1 MISYSKKFDFLVI
14 EDNPGDL
21 LLVTDYLN
29 ERFSDCEIVTAGSF
43 KVAAEN
49 LKAGNGY
56 DIILLDLSLPDKKG
70 EDLVKAILALA
81 GNIPVNILT
90 GNVDLD
96 FSIKSLNFG
105 VSDYLIKDEL
115 TADGLFKSIIYTL
128 ERNKISS
135 RLKESEERFSS
146 LFERSPQPMWV
157 YDPQSLRFI
166 QVNKAAVK
174 NYGYS
179 ESEFLNMT
187 LYDIRPISEIA
198 ILQSTLHE
206 KLINNNDN
214 YSGVF
219 KHRKKSSEIID
230 VEIYSTKII
239 LGDREYRLVI
249 ALDITQKLHLQN
261 LITKAIIKTQEDERY
276 EIGSE
281 LHDNVCQ
288 ILASTHMMIG
298 LLQEH
303 VKQEGLEFLQR
314 SRENISLSVNE
325 IRNLSHRLAPAI
337 FDDSNIVSAIEVLVE
352 NMGISRNAEV
362 QFDIDPRLNAISI
375 SRELQLNIY
384 RLFQEQLN
392 NIAKY
397 ARARQVDLSMQVE
410 DHSIAIVI
418 RDNGVGFD
426 MAQTKRGIGLSNI
439 KRRAELFGGSINLV
453 SAPGKGCQ
461 LSIKIPLS

>member
-1 MISYSKKFDFLVI
+1 MISYSKKFTFLVI

-29 ERFSDCEIVTAGSF
+29 ERFSDCEIVSAANF
-43 KVAAEN
+43 KDAAEN
-49 LKAGNGY
+49 LKAGNWY

-70 EDLVKAILALA
+70 EELVKDLLHLA
-81 GNIPVNILT
+81 GGIPVNILT

-105 VSDYLIKDEL
+105 VADYLIKDEL
-115 TADGLFKSIIYTL
+115 TADSLFKSIIYTL

-146 LFERSPQPMWV
+146 LFEKSPQPTWV
-157 YDPQSLRFI
+157 YDPETLKFI
-166 QVNKAAVK
+166 QVNKAAVV
-174 NYGYS
+174 NYGYT
-179 ESEFLNMT
+179 ESEFLQMT
-187 LYDIRPISEIA
+187 LLDIRPVEEIHKLELSLNA
-198 ILQSTLHE
+198 KQAHQSA
-206 KLINNNDN
+206 NF
-214 YSGVF
+214 SGVF
-219 KHRKKSSEIID
+219 KHRKKSNEIID
-230 VEIYSTKII
+230 VEIYSTKIT

-298 LLQEH
+298 LLQAH
-303 VKQEGLEFLQR
+303 VREEGLEFLQK

-352 NMGISRNAEV
+352 NMGINRNAEV
-362 QFDIDPRLNAISI
+362 EFEIDPRLHSI
-375 SRELQLNIY
+375 HVSRELQLNIY

-397 ARARQVDLSMQVE
+397 ARAGQVHLSMQVKE
-410 DHSIAIVI
+410 HSLAIMI

-426 MAQTKRGIGLSNI
+426 MTQTKKGIGLSNI
-439 KRRAELFGGSINLV
+439 KRRAELFGGSVSLF

-461 LSIKIPLS
+461 LSIKIPIS

>member
-1 MISYSKKFDFLVI
+1 MISYSKKYAFLVI

-29 ERFSDCEIVTAGSF
+29 ERFSSCEIVTAESYR
-43 KVAAEN
+43 VAEEN
-49 LKAGNGY
+49 LQAGNRY
-56 DIILLDLSLPDKKG
+56 DIILLDLSLPDKRG
-70 EDLVKAILALA
+70 EELVKAILALA

-135 RLKESEERFSS
+135 RLKESEERFSI
-146 LFERSPQPMWV
+146 LFEKSPQPMWV
-157 YDPQSLRFI
+157 FDQETLHFI

-179 ESEFLNMT
+179 EEEFLQMT
-187 LYDIRPISEIA
+187 IQDIRPHDEVSN
-198 ILQSTLHE
+198 LQHALHGRLQE
-206 KLINNNDN
+206 NPDN

-219 KHRKKSSEIID
+219 KHQKKSGEIID
-230 VEIYSTKII
+230 VEIYSTRITLSDKF
-239 LGDREYRLVI
+239 YRLVI
-249 ALDITQKLHLQN
+249 ALDITQKLRLQN

-303 VKQEGLEFLQR
+303 VRPEGQEFLTK

-325 IRNLSHRLAPAI
+325 IRSLSHRLAPAI

-352 NMGISRNAEV
+352 NMGINMKAEV
-362 QFDIDPRLNAISI
+362 QFDIDPDLYSLPI

-397 ARARQVDLSMQVE
+397 ARAELVELSMRVE
-410 DHSIAIVI
+410 EQSVMVVI
-418 RDNGVGFD
+418 KDNGVGFD
-426 MAQTKRGIGLSNI
+426 MAQTKKGIGLSNI
-439 KRRAELFGGSINLV
+439 KRRAELFGGSVNLF

-461 LSIKIPLS
+461 LSIKIPLA

>member
-1 MISYSKKFDFLVI
+1 MISYSKKYAFLII

-21 LLVTDYLN
+21 LLITDYLN
-29 ERFSDCEIVTAGSF
+29 ERFSTCEISTAPSF
-43 KVAAEN
+43 KIAQEN
-49 LKAGNGY
+49 LVAGNWY
-56 DIILLDLSLPDKKG
+56 DVILLDLSLPDKQG
-70 EDLVKAILALA
+70 EELVKAVLGLAV
-81 GNIPVNILT
+81 NIPVNILT
-90 GNVDLD
+90 GNMDLD
-96 FSIKSLNFG
+96 FSIKSLNYG
-105 VSDYLIKDEL
+105 VADYLIKDEL

-135 RLKESEERFSS
+135 RLKESEERFSN
-146 LFERSPQPMWV
+146 LFDKSPQPMWV
-157 YDPQSLRFI
+157 YDPDSLKFI
-166 QVNKAAVK
+166 QVNRAAVR

-179 ESEFLNMT
+179 EAEFLQMT
-187 LYDIRPISEIA
+187 LQDIRPPEDIPLLQTILSEKVYNH
-198 ILQSTLHE
+198 SE
-206 KLINNNDN
+206 N

-219 KHRKKSSEIID
+219 KHRKRSGEIID
-230 VEIYSTKII
+230 VEIYSTRIV
-239 LGDREYRLVI
+239 LGDKDYRLVI
-249 ALDITQKLHLQN
+249 ALDITQKLRLQN

-298 LLQEH
+298 LLQKH
-303 VKQEGLEFLQR
+303 VKPDGLEFLLK
-314 SRENISLSVNE
+314 SRENITLAVNE

-337 FDDSNIVSAIEVLVE
+337 FDDSNIVSAVEVLVE
-352 NMGISRNAEV
+352 NMGTNMHSEV
-362 QFDIDPRLNAISI
+362 LFDIDPQLYSLSI

-397 ARARQVDLSMQVE
+397 ARAELVELGMRVE
-410 DHSIAIVI
+410 DHSVVI
-418 RDNGVGFD
+418 EIKDNGVGFD
-426 MAQTKRGIGLSNI
+426 VAQTKKGIGLSNI
-439 KRRAELFGGSINLV
+439 KRRAELFGGSINLF

>member
-187 LYDIRPISEIA
+187 LYDIRPINEIA
-198 ILQSTLHE
+198 LLQSTINE
-206 KLINNNDN
+206 KLYDNAEN

-230 VEIYSTKII
+230 VEIYSTKIV
-239 LGDREYRLVI
+239 LGDKEYRLVI